1 MQLTAVQR
9 ILGLL
14 LMLFSITLLPPL
26 AVSYA
31 YDDGVT
37 TPFLVSFCLTLL
49 TGLFFWWPV
58 RRRRSELRMRDGF
71 LIVVMFWTVLG
82 LFGALP
88 LMLSHQ
94 PHLSITD
101 AVFESISGLTTTGA
115 TIIAAGLDTLPK
127 SILYHRAQLHFL
139 GGMGI
144 IVLAVAILPLLGIGG
159 MQLFRAETPGP
170 MKDSKLTPR
179 ITETAKGLWYVYLIL
194 NVACTL
200 AYWAGGMSCFD
211 AITHAFST
219 LALGGFST
227 HDASFAYF
235 NSPLLEAIAIFF
247 MFLAGMNFALHFLAW
262 RANSWKVYI
271 QDSEWQVYMWLL
283 LISLV
288 LVVGYLWLSGTY
300 ADPLTALRHGAFQLV
315 SVATTTGLLT
325 TGFADWPGFL
335 PVFILFTSLVVS
347 CAGST
352 GGGIKAI
359 RFLLLIKQGGREIK
373 RLIHPAAQIPIKV
386 GHKAVPD
393 RVIEAVWGF
402 FALWVATFFIMGMLL
417 MATGLDAVSAFSGV
431 LSCMTN
437 AGPGLGSVTMNFMEV
452 SDFGKWV
459 LTFAMLLGR
468 LEIFTLL
475 VLLSPAFWRK

>member
-9 ILGLL
+9 ILGLF

-26 AVSYA
+26 AVSYG

-37 TPFLVSFCLTLL
+37 QPFLLSFVLTLL

-58 RRRRSELRMRDGF
+58 RRYRAELRLRDGF
-71 LIVVMFWTVLG
+71 VIVVMFWTVLG

-94 PHLSITD
+94 PHLSVTD
-101 AVFESISGLTTTGA
+101 AIFESVSGLTTTGA
-115 TIIAAGLDTLPK
+115 TIIASGLDTLPP

-144 IVLAVAILPLLGIGG
+144 IVLAVAVLPLLGVGG

-170 MKDSKLTPR
+170 MKDAKLTPR
-179 ITETAKGLWYVYLIL
+179 ITETAKGLWYVYLTL
-194 NVACTL
+194 TLACTL
-200 AYWAGGMSCFD
+200 AYWWAGMSFFD
-211 AITHAFST
+211 AITHGYAT
-219 LALGGFST
+219 LSLGGFST
-227 HDASFAYF
+227 HDASLAYF
-235 NSPLLEAIAIFF
+235 NSPRIEAIAILF
-247 MFLAGMNFALHFLAW
+247 MCLGGMNFALHFLAW
-262 RANSWKVYI
+262 RGKSWKVYS
-271 QDSEWQVYMWLL
+271 QDSEWRLYITLL
-283 LISLV
+283 LLSL
-288 LVVGYLWLSGTY
+288 LIVVGYLWLSGTY
-300 ADPLTALRHGAFQLV
+300 PEPLTALRHGTFHLV
-315 SVATTTGLLT
+315 SLATTTGFIT

-335 PVFILFTSLVVS
+335 PVYILFTSVVVS

-373 RLIHPAAQIPIKV
+373 RLIHPNAQIPVKV
-386 GHKAVPD
+386 GNKAVPD

-402 FALWVATFFIMGMLL
+402 LSLWVATFFIMGMLL

-431 LSCMTN
+431 LTCMTN
-437 AGPGLGSVTMNFMEV
+437 AGPGLGSVTMNFTEV

-475 VLLSPAFWRK
+475 VLLTPTFWRK

>member
-26 AVSYA
+26 AVSYG
-31 YDDGVT
+31 YNDGVSA
-37 TPFLVSFCLTLL
+37 PFLFSFALTLL

-58 RRRRSELRMRDGF
+58 RRYRAELRLRDGF

-88 LMLSHQ
+88 LMLAHH
-94 PHLSITD
+94 PHLSVTD

-115 TIIAAGLDTLPK
+115 TIIASGLDNLPK
-127 SILYHRAQLHFL
+127 SILYHRAQLHWL

-144 IVLAVAILPLLGIGG
+144 IVLAVAVLPLLGIGG

-179 ITETAKGLWYVYLIL
+179 ITETAKGLWYVYLVL
-194 NVACTL
+194 TVLCTL
-200 AYWAGGMSCFD
+200 AYWGAGMTFFD
-211 AITHAFST
+211 AVTHAYST

-235 NSPLLEAIAIFF
+235 NSPLIETIAIIF
-247 MFLAGMNFALHFLAW
+247 MLLAAMNFALHFLVW
-262 RANSWKVYI
+262 RAKSWKIYT
-271 QDSEWQVYMWLL
+271 QDSEWRLFMLL
-283 LISLV
+283 ILISLAI
-288 LVVGYLWLSGTY
+288 VVIFLGFEGTY
-300 ADPLTALRHGAFQLV
+300 GPLASLRNGAFQLV
-315 SVATTTGLLT
+315 SLATTTGFLT

-359 RFLLLIKQGGREIK
+359 RFLLLLKQGAREIK
-373 RLIHPAAQIPIKV
+373 RLIHPSAQIPVKV
-386 GHKAVPD
+386 GNKAVSD

-402 FALWVATFFIMGMLL
+402 LSLWVATFLIMGMLL

-431 LSCMTN
+431 LTCMTN
-437 AGPGLGSVTMNFMEV
+437 TGPGLGTVAVNFTTV

-459 LTFAMLLGR
+459 LCFAMLLGR

-475 VLLSPAFWRK
+475 VLLSPAFWKK